1 MTTTSSPIQ
10 RFDPVSLSAL
20 DEPARR
26 YLTHAIAEGSE
37 IATDVRLRMV
47 GKIDV
52 GRWLSFSAEQD
63 VTGRSFSWRARAGLG
78 PFKVL
83 HVVDS
88 YAEGAGSVDVALLG
102 RVRLMHADDENTTRA
117 SAGRLVTERIFVPGG
132 LLPGPDVHWRAEA
145 DDRIVASLAAP
156 PEHPEITMHITN
168 TGAVR
173 DVCIQRWGNVG
184 QKGFGYIPFGGTVSA
199 ERRFGDVVLP
209 SVLSVG
215 WWFGTPRFK
224 PFFDATIL
232 DAQPAK

>member
-20 DEPARR
+20 DEPVRR

-37 IATDVRLRMV
+37 IATDVRLQMI

-63 VTGRSFSWRARAGLG
+63 VTGCSFSWRARAGLG
-78 PFKVL
+78 PFKAL

-88 YAEGAGSVDVALLG
+88 YADGVGSVDVALLG
-102 RVRLMHADDENTTRA
+102 RVRFMHADDESTTRA

-145 DDRIVASLAAP
+145 EDRIVASLAAP
-156 PEHPEITMHITN
+156 PEHPEITMHITE

-184 QKGFGYIPFGGTVSA
+184 QKDFGYIPFGGTVSA

-232 DAQPAK
+232 DAQPAT